1 MGVTAEDFTV
11 AGAAPAYNAA
21 DSQQTMPTAAGR
33 LPLRATKLDER
44 GKKLVSLSADFQST
58 VAAHN
63 AKYNVSG
70 DAFMEAQPPKA
81 GGAPPPQATETTEW
95 PAGRAVENPAEVV
108 ADGEALLELPT
119 SQPDLANVL
128 IDCKAIKSKAKRNTK
143 PGTKQDTTPDTKP
156 DANVQPWG
164 EPIVR
169 EEPDPDLML
178 DPLIQELFR
187 SMPEPIP
194 EPAPDAIVATPVA
207 EPISESIPKP
217 LPFANIRHLLLPDV
231 KQMLDLILPY
241 SA

>member
-1 MGVTAEDFTV
+1 MEDFTV
-11 AGAAPAYNAA
+11 AGTAPTYNTA
-21 DSQQTMPTAAGR
+21 DFQQTMPTAAGA

-128 IDCKAIKSKAKRNTK
+128 IDCKGQLWIKGQTDGVALPTLSLGQIHGRFLTGDEITQGREKKIDMRPWQMRSADYKA
-143 PGTKQDTTPDTKP
+143 
-156 DANVQPWG
+156 
-164 EPIVR
+164 
-169 EEPDPDLML
+169 
-178 DPLIQELFR
+178 
-187 SMPEPIP
+187 
-194 EPAPDAIVATPVA
+194 
-207 EPISESIPKP
+207 
-217 LPFANIRHLLLPDV
+217 
-231 KQMLDLILPY
+231 
-241 SA
+241 